1 MDNGER
7 KKKIK
12 KERKGEKIKERKRRE
27 RKEKIERKEHEGRKG
42 SHAGLPF
49 SKKKWGSWSALQQV
63 GVFSYHGLSLFESH
77 SMAMICSHIRRLVQ
91 KQF

>member
-42 SHAGLPF
+42 SRAGLPF
-49 SKKKWGSWSALQQV
+49 SKKKMGELVCAPT
-63 GVFSYHGLSLFESH
+63 GRSLLLPWFV
-77 SMAMICSHIRRLVQ
+77 LV
-91 KQF
+91 